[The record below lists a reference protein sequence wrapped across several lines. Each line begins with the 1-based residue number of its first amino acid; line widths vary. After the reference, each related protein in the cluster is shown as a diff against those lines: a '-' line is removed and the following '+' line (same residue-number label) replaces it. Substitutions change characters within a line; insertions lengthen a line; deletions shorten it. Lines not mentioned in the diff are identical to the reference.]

1 MYFSPKKKKTKLYL
15 NIKKSTYYYFK
26 LFFFF
31 FFFLFDKYNYF
42 QPMSMVKQLL
52 LLLFF
57 NDLEPHQGRA
67 LWTHPWEVND
77 RYTTHPQEPCRLHLG
92 LVIKI
97 SLFYYLA
104 YLCYNSWVSLYFLV
118 LFMSST
124 LLFQLVFNFIYST
137 LVKSF

>member
-1 MYFSPKKKKTKLYL
+1 MFNKRTTRKFCVFFPKKKKKTKLYL

-31 FFFLFDKYNYF
+31 FFFLFNKYNYF
-42 QPMSMVKQLL
+42 QPMSMVKQL

-67 LWTHPWEVND
+67 LWTHPWELND

-92 LVIKI
+92 WVFKI

-124 LLFQLVFNFIYST
+124 LLF
-137 LVKSF
+137 